1 MDKGKGA
8 RWRSTQPMKILIPG
22 AYNVGGRRVT
32 KPTGR
37 VRDSSLRI
45 NKAPGMRYSCREAQI
60 AITNIGCLA
69 AQSQRYGTPLH
80 QLSPLL

>member
-1 MDKGKGA
+1 M

-22 AYNVGGRRVT
+22 AYKVGGRRVT

-45 NKAPGMRYSCREAQI
+45 SKAPGMRYSCREAQI
-60 AITNIGCLA
+60 AIPNIVRPA
-69 AQSQRYGTPLH
+69 RQSQRLATSW
-80 QLSPLL
+80 QRLLPEL